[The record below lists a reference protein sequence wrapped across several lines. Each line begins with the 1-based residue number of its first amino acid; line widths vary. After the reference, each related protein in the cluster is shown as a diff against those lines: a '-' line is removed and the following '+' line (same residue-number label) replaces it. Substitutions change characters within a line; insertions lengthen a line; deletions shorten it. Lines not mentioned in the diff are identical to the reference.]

1 MTWTILVLVLGIA
14 LYVFSGVIVKEKNA
28 KKPSVRTIYVKKV
41 VNVIAALLMAGAVC
55 RLYMPIYLVDT
66 NPMILQEMITAMQ
79 EKEAE
84 EKNKAIR
91 KYVRAKSDTM
101 IADAPVMGPLDAE
114 KTIFVWTDFSCP
126 YCRRVH
132 GELDRVLA
140 ERDDVRVVIKNFSI
154 HGPLSDAPAKATIA
168 AKLQD
173 PAKAAALADMLMT
186 REYYTRDDMKD
197 QAKLAEK
204 VQKNVMK
211 FAAEAGLDTKQL
223 ETDMKGEVVAREMAN
238 VRDLAERFEITGTPF
253 LIIGE
258 EAFPGAIPAQKIQEA
273 LDK

>member
-28 KKPSVRTIYVKKV
+28 KKPSVRAIYVKKV

-132 GELDRVLA
+132 G
-140 ERDDVRVVIKNFSI
+140 
-154 HGPLSDAPAKATIA
+154 
-168 AKLQD
+168 
-173 PAKAAALADMLMT
+173 
-186 REYYTRDDMKD
+186 
-197 QAKLAEK
+197 
-204 VQKNVMK
+204 
-211 FAAEAGLDTKQL
+211 
-223 ETDMKGEVVAREMAN
+223 
-238 VRDLAERFEITGTPF
+238 
-253 LIIGE
+253 
-258 EAFPGAIPAQKIQEA
+258 
-273 LDK
+273 